1 MFWSILYL
9 ANLKVPLTVNKEIF
23 LWSNSIFC
31 ACVKLWDQLICA
43 LNSTI
48 ETSSCLTNSTT
59 VNSSTARIGIAS
71 IRPWTPY
78 MFGKVMVS
86 LTVAKSHALVIRVKL
101 LIQIFK
107 IISVVLKSFQPS
119 FLFLDN
125 LFKWVYLSCYLLGQ
139 SLF

>member
-9 ANLKVPLTVNKEIF
+9 ANLKVVLIANKDIF

-31 ACVKLWDQLICA
+31 ACVKFWRQFICT
-43 LNSTI
+43 LNSSI
-48 ETSSCLTNSTT
+48 ESSISLANSST
-59 VNSSTARIGIAS
+59 VNSSTTRIGIAS

-78 MFGKVMVS
+78 MFRKVMVS
-86 LTVAKSHALVIRVKL
+86 LTVAKSHALVIRIKL